1 VTPYSSAPIPDVR
14 LASAIDE
21 VIDRDP
27 VLHSHVHVAVADGV
41 VTLSGAVATVAADWR
56 AARLVSDFKGAA
68 LLVDEIVVSAPD
80 RSEAEISKDVAGA
93 LESDPATRTA
103 KVQAV
108 VSGTKLTLGGT
119 ADSYSQRDLVA
130 EVAARVHGI
139 RQVILTV
146 TVPRVTARA
155 DTEIAATV
163 TDRLREDARLD
174 GTSITAA
181 ALGGD
186 AVLTGFVGSLAQRD
200 AAVSD
205 AMGAGAANVDA
216 QRLQVDWREAV
227 KWRISLPRPM
237 PTDEVIASEVART
250 LSADVTL
257 YGQPPIVRVEKGVV
271 TLSGNVID
279 FRAAR
284 AATRDASR
292 VSGVWRVVD
301 ETTVTPAKWESDAT
315 IEKQVLRG
323 IYDDVTAPDSRG
335 VQVLTSNGKVTL
347 KGAVASQADRKVI
360 EEDAEE
366 EPGVVAVQNDVQV
379 KGYGAQMPLVS
390 PDAIRHAIVER
401 LFWDPRIGGGK
412 VDVTVASGGEVTLQG
427 LVDTWPEALA
437 ASDDA
442 VREGAA
448 HVDNLVRVAGTAP

>member
-1 VTPYSSAPIPDVR
+1 M
-14 LASAIDE
+14 
-21 VIDRDP
+21 
-27 VLHSHVHVAVADGV
+27 
-41 VTLSGAVATVAADWR
+41 
-56 AARLVSDFKGAA
+56 
-68 LLVDEIVVSAPD
+68 
-80 RSEAEISKDVAGA
+80 
-93 LESDPATRTA
+93 
-103 KVQAV
+103 QAV

-412 VDVTVASGGEVTLQG
+412 VDVTVASGGEVTLHG